1 MNSALN
7 LSREPSVPVIALDGA
22 ESVQGRALFVI
33 SALYWCARWLSQV
46 EVRLID
52 VVNEDVVL
60 AAAVFEADTGNK
72 LTIYRPFQLG
82 SPLEGSDLYAAA
94 AFRSA
99 SHLRLAEAHLAKI
112 PVMMALQFPEP
123 GFVNSSIFMQKAA
136 FDPKIFAERLYTTV
150 ESWI

>member
-1 MNSALN
+1 
-7 LSREPSVPVIALDGA
+7 VPVIALDGA
-22 ESVQGRALFVI
+22 ESVEGRALFAI
-33 SALYWCARWLSQV
+33 SALYWSARWLSRV

-52 VVNEDVVL
+52 VVNEDVAL

-72 LTIYRPFQLG
+72 LAVYRPSWRR

-99 SHLRLAEAHLAKI
+99 SHLRLAEAQLAEI
-112 PVMMALQFPEP
+112 PVVVALQFPEP
-123 GFVNSSIFMQKAA
+123 RFLNSSIFMQKAA
-136 FDPKIFAERLYTTV
+136 FDPKVFAERLYTTV

>member
-1 MNSALN
+1 
-7 LSREPSVPVIALDGA
+7 LDGA
-22 ESVQGRALFVI
+22 ESEAGRALFAI
-33 SALYWCARWLSQV
+33 SALYWCARWLSRF

-52 VVNEDVVL
+52 VVNEDVAL

-72 LTIYRPFQLG
+72 LTVYRPSLRR
-82 SPLEGSDLYAAA
+82 SPLEKSDLYVAA

-99 SHLRLAEAHLAKI
+99 SHLRLEEAQLANI
-112 PVMMALQFPEP
+112 PVIVAIQFPES
-123 GFVNSSIFMQKAA
+123 GFLNSSIFMQKAA

>member
-7 LSREPSVPVIALDGA
+7 RSRDPSVPVLALDGA
-22 ESVQGRALFVI
+22 ESVQGRALFAI
-33 SALYWCARWLSQV
+33 SALYWCAPWLSRV

-52 VVNEDVVL
+52 VVNEDVAL
-60 AAAVFEADTGNK
+60 AAAVFEADTGNQ
-72 LTIYRPFQLG
+72 LTVYRPSRR

-99 SHLRLAEAHLAKI
+99 SHLRLAEAQFAKI
-112 PVMMALQFPEP
+112 PAVVALQFPEP
-123 GFVNSSIFMQKAA
+123 RFLNGSIFMQKAA
-136 FDPKIFAERLYTTV
+136 FDPKIFADRLYTTV